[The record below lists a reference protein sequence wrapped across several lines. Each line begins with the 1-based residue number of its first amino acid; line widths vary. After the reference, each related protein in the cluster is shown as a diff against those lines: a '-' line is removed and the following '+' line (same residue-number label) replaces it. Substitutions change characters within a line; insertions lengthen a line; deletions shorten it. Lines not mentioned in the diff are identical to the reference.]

1 MSERVIKT
9 RPVNKGETLL
19 RQKFVENVAGQS
31 DLMDQLARQLI
42 ALELAIPG
50 LYATVL
56 KLTQGN
62 NATITVNG
70 WFYLT
75 LFNWSLALLLTLAS
89 LIPRNWRVDPTM
101 LDGDTDNAGADALS
115 IKAFFEQSA
124 RHKRRLLI
132 PACCL
137 FWCGVVS
144 AFLVVL

>member
-1 MSERVIKT
+1 MSERVFKT

-62 NATITVNG
+62 EATIAMNG
-70 WFYLT
+70 WFYFT
-75 LFNWSLALLLTLAS
+75 LLSWSVALLLTLGS
-89 LIPRNWRVDPTM
+89 LIPRNWEVDPNR
-101 LDGDTDNAGADALS
+101 LDGEKAKPGEPLS
-115 IKAFFEQSA
+115 INEFFQRSA